1 MAGGSESGSPSM
13 VFRGRVNV
21 SATPLPACR
30 AARSV
35 TAVGTAG
42 LRACGSPGAAQPAA
56 SANTSRETPKP
67 DFSRRESAGRGAK
80 RKSAFRVSIFEFRMT
95 SEDVAAQVL
104 VLDNVGEL
112 FADVGGINLHRLF
125 LQLRRLKGNF
135 VQYFFEDGVQPPRAD
150 IFGVL
155 VHRGGKPRQ
164 RGDGV
169 LRDAELDA
177 LGLQQ
182 SGVLLD
188 EGVLGLGENA
198 DEIRFAEGLQLDAD
212 G

>member
-35 TAVGTAG
+35 TAVGTGG

-56 SANTSRETPKP
+56 SANTSRKTPKP
-67 DFSRRESAGRGAK
+67 DSSHRESAGRGTK

-112 FADVGGINLHRLF
+112 FADVGTINLHRLF

-135 VQYFFEDGVQPPRAD
+135 V
-150 IFGVL
+150 
-155 VHRGGKPRQ
+155 
-164 RGDGV
+164 
-169 LRDAELDA
+169 
-177 LGLQQ
+177 
-182 SGVLLD
+182 
-188 EGVLGLGENA
+188 
-198 DEIRFAEGLQLDAD
+198 
-212 G
+212 